1 MSIKSDKYNYLFSN
15 VIPNSIEGIKIFSKD
30 DDYIKNQK
38 YNNVSNIENQ
48 IWSELFQ
55 NLNPLLSK
63 YASKAGVLAPPN
75 PVAVPEF
82 AIVTPDGI
90 VIVSP
95 LVPSVSVVPVA
106 GST

>member
-1 MSIKSDKYNYLFSN
+1 
-15 VIPNSIEGIKIFSKD
+15 V
-30 DDYIKNQK
+30 
-38 YNNVSNIENQ
+38 
-48 IWSELFQ
+48 
-55 NLNPLLSK
+55 LS
-63 YASKAGVLAPPN
+63 PPN

-82 AIVTPDGI
+82 AIVTPEGI